1 MTAKRALI
9 VFLLIIIVVMMVI
22 LSGCIAPP
30 KGNPEGTSGTSG
42 STSGSTSGGTSGGTK
57 SGGSAAATTPTV
69 TPDTIEAG
77 YLTPVTP
84 FPVETTPRPTS
95 GYTVLPDITPNMTE
109 FVAIFYNTIAFRQN
123 KTAYSY
129 DLKNPPLVIEMCI
142 KPNMTT
148 RTIWYES
155 KYKDQDDVTKKVTTI
170 SPGAWFEVTVR
181 DPVTGNILAREGFA
195 RSYSVDTAKKLT
207 LRSPGSYLIEFSG
220 NDLSAEI
227 QMQVPKTGDQ
237 TGEPARNLSC
247 RGPLL

>member
-1 MTAKRALI
+1 MTAKRASI
-9 VFLLIIIVVMMVI
+9 VFLLVIIVVAMVI

-30 KGNPEGTSGTSG
+30 SGNPDKTSGTQA
-42 STSGSTSGGTSGGTK
+42 TGTKTGGTK
-57 SGGSAAATTPTV
+57 TASQTTPTG
-69 TPDTIEAG
+69 TPDPGEAG
-77 YLTPVTP
+77 YVTPVTP

-109 FVAIFYNTIAFRQN
+109 YVAIFYNTIVFRQN

-155 KYKDQDDVTKKVTTI
+155 KYKDQGDVTKKVTTI
-170 SPGAWFEVTVR
+170 SPAAWFEVTVR
-181 DPVTGNILAREGFA
+181 DPVTGTILAQEGFA
-195 RSYSVDTAKKLT
+195 RTYSVDTAKKLT

-237 TGEPARNLSC
+237 TGEPVRNMSC
-247 RGPLL
+247 RGPLRQ